1 MKIREHK
8 FKHSF
13 QNTINPSR
21 SCSLELQLNSFFFL
35 HCQNVITPTT
45 NLMNELRDLDP
56 NKVKQIKEKYKN
68 KVKKKNIMNF
78 ILYKNLKLKVAIWKP
93 TDVILFLD
101 ICLLT
106 ISLSFCLCKIYIFVY
121 FFICVIAL
129 TWFDNEVL
137 FLVCDCII
145 SISILLLLTLYIPIN
160 IYSVVKK

>member
-13 QNTINPSR
+13 QNTINPSH

-78 ILYKNLKLKVAIWKP
+78 ILYKNLKLKVAI
-93 TDVILFLD
+93 
-101 ICLLT
+101 
-106 ISLSFCLCKIYIFVY
+106 
-121 FFICVIAL
+121 
-129 TWFDNEVL
+129 
-137 FLVCDCII
+137 
-145 SISILLLLTLYIPIN
+145 
-160 IYSVVKK
+160 